1 MLPTRS
7 SKIACV
13 LVKYL
18 PSWTFPSFD
27 FMFALVRLV
36 VDDNNDDDDDDDDDD
51 DEAEEAVVEEEEEEE
66 EEDIFFDDLLFL
78 PFAFDEGF

>member
-51 DEAEEAVVEEEEEEE
+51 EAEEEGEAEDAEGGAEAGVEVNGEL
-66 EEDIFFDDLLFL
+66 I
-78 PFAFDEGF
+78 AR